1 MFGFQMELESFHI
14 MEKLIIAPVVEK
26 KCLSLTIS
34 LLPTL
39 CSFVS
44 TCNHTYSLID
54 GTHGAYSSNRVL
66 LPNTANICCFAK
78 SAVWCCDDQDF
89 CFFMYTLTHMHAYS
103 LVVSVLTPYYSEVC
117 VCVLYFIVVVTITSI
132 SKVKGWQMFN
142 NQIFFFKL
150 AWSIGV
156 NKV

>member
-1 MFGFQMELESFHI
+1 
-14 MEKLIIAPVVEK
+14 MEKLIIAPVVER

-44 TCNHTYSLID
+44 TCNHTYGLID

-78 SAVWCCDDQDF
+78 SAVLCCDDQDF
-89 CFFMYTLTHMHAYS
+89 CFFMYTLTHMHAYT
-103 LVVSVLTPYYSEVC
+103 LVVSVLTPYYSELGVITSVC
-117 VCVLYFIVVVTITSI
+117 VCVLYLSETVTN
-132 SKVKGWQMFN
+132 V
-142 NQIFFFKL
+142 
-150 AWSIGV
+150 
-156 NKV
+156 